1 MRRAT
6 HKALLIAVLWM
17 LTPLSL
23 KAQDLQM
30 PAWTYCTPPGAP
42 RLACFTPEDV
52 QQLLR
57 LQAAAQ
63 YGVRLQ
69 ELQLSLEA
77 RTATLVTA
85 LEGAST
91 TYAGLQTVIAERNLA
106 LTSELIEAQADAERY
121 RGRLERR
128 RVWPWVTLGLG
139 LVTGFLGGFA
149 LSR

>member
-1 MRRAT
+1 MRAYL
-6 HKALLIAVLWM
+6 ALIVL
-17 LTPLSL
+17 LLVLPASAA
-23 KAQDLQM
+23 AQDLQM

-63 YGVRLQ
+63 YGARLA

-77 RTATLVTA
+77 RTASLVAA

-106 LTSELIEAQADAERY
+106 LTSQLIEAQADAERY

-139 LVTGFLGGFA
+139 LVAGFVGGFA

>member
-1 MRRAT
+1 MKRWLLVV
-6 HKALLIAVLWM
+6 ALWWL
-17 LTPLSL
+17 PLGAS
-23 KAQDLQM
+23 ARGLQM
-30 PAWTYCTPPGAP
+30 PAWTCCTPPGAP
-42 RLACFTPEDV
+42 RVACFTETDV

-69 ELQLSLEA
+69 ELQLALEA
-77 RTATLVTA
+77 RTANLVAA

-91 TYAGLQTVIAERNLA
+91 TYAGLQTVITERNLA

-139 LVTGFLGGFA
+139 LVAGFVGGFA
-149 LSR
+149 AGR

>member
-1 MRRAT
+1 MKRWLLVV
-6 HKALLIAVLWM
+6 ALWLLPA
-17 LTPLSL
+17 PSL
-23 KAQDLQM
+23 AQDLQM
-30 PAWTYCTPPGAP
+30 PAWTYCAP
-42 RLACFTPEDV
+42 AGGPQFACFSQEGV

-69 ELQLSLEA
+69 ELQLALEA
-77 RTATLVTA
+77 RTANLVAA

-91 TYAGLQTVIAERNLA
+91 TYAGLQTVITERNLA

-139 LVTGFLGGFA
+139 LVAGFVGGFA
-149 LSR
+149 AGR